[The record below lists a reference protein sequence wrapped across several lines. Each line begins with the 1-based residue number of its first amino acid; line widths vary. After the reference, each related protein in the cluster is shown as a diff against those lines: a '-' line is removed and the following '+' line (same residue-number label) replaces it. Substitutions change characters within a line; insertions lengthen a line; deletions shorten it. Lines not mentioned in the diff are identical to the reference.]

1 MPMLALTCSALAIWF
16 VLQDKVKQPNKQS
29 EPNATI
35 RDATRLDE
43 LQSGDAVSAT
53 RLLEAGQLA
62 FSQGKLELAE
72 SSYRQAVKAEPNNP
86 QHRLWLGRLL
96 FASGRT
102 FEARSI
108 WTPLLK
114 TGGIDLLTMPM
125 LGNSEVKF
133 ETETESIRKG
143 LLNSPDDS
151 TRLANASL
159 LLEERD
165 IDQTRE
171 LLKPIH
177 TQS

>member
-1 MPMLALTCSALAIWF
+1 MKDIGKQPRSKSAWLMPVLALTCSALAIGF
-16 VLQDKVKQPNKQS
+16 VLRDNVKQPNKQS
-29 EPNATI
+29 GPNDTNTVATGN
-35 RDATRLDE
+35 AE
-43 LQSGDAVSAT
+43 LQLGDPVSAT

-133 ETETESIRKG
+133 ETET
-143 LLNSPDDS
+143 
-151 TRLANASL
+151 
-159 LLEERD
+159 
-165 IDQTRE
+165 
-171 LLKPIH
+171 
-177 TQS
+177 